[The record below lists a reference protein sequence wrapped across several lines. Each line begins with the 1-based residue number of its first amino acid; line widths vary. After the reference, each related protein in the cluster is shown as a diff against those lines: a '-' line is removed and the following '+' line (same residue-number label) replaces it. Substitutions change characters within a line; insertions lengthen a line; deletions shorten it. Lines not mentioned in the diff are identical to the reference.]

1 MSRLVC
7 LFIASLLLSA
17 CAIGPVAP
25 IKNIETNSEGFS
37 VPYRIS
43 DAGHFLIDVSVNE
56 NAPQAFILDTGANVS
71 AIYEPAAEAMGL
83 IAGDGLVSV
92 NGLVGSGLRPRLD
105 GIELIIG
112 PKTYHPNNAILLE
125 ASKFENQAI
134 GLLGVDILSE
144 SILVFNSESAMVTVL
159 PSETVDPA
167 LFSGWR
173 QIRLRNQILGYEDKG
188 LYFTETI
195 LKDERVPVLVDT
207 GSDINIINWPLATL
221 DESFKRVQRRLRQQT
236 ELHGATESSVISLQT
251 KFFDLQLGQQN
262 WPEIEV
268 LVLDFEGFTDVAPV
282 DKPFMVAG
290 ATMFAGQDFAFDF
303 ARNRIYIRPAD

>member
-1 MSRLVC
+1 MFRLTE
-7 LFIASLLLSA
+7 FIIASLLLSA
-17 CAIGPVAP
+17 CASTTVTP
-25 IKNIETNSEGFS
+25 ISTLQSINDGFS

-56 NAPQAFILDTGANVS
+56 NAPRPFILDTGANVS
-71 AIYEPAAEAMGL
+71 AIYEPAAEAIGL

-105 GIELIIG
+105 GIELTIG

-144 SILVFNSESAMVTVL
+144 SILVFNAESAMVTVL
-159 PSETVDPA
+159 PSEAVDPS

-268 LVLDFEGFTDVAPV
+268 LVLDFEGFTDIAPV
-282 DKPFMVAG
+282 DKLFMVAG

-303 ARNRIYIRPAD
+303 ARNRIYIRPQD

>member
-1 MSRLVC
+1 MHRLIK
-7 LFIASLLLSA
+7 LSLTSLLLSA
-17 CAIGPVAP
+17 CVSTP
-25 IKNIETNSEGFS
+25 ITPLANIQSLPDGFT
-37 VPYRIS
+37 VPYQIS
-43 DAGHFLIDVSVNE
+43 EAGHFLIDVSVNE

-71 AIYEPAAEAMGL
+71 AIYEPAAKAIGL

-105 GIELIIG
+105 GIELTIG

-134 GLLGVDILSE
+134 GLLGVDILSG
-144 SILVFNSESAMVTVL
+144 SILVFNAESAMVTVL
-159 PSETVDPA
+159 PSEAVDPS

-173 QIRLRNQILGYEDKG
+173 QIRLRNQIVGYEDKG
-188 LYFTETI
+188 LYFTQTI
-195 LKDERVPVLVDT
+195 LQDERVPVLIDT

-268 LVLDFEGFTDVAPV
+268 LVLDFEGFTDIAPV

-303 ARNRIYIRPAD
+303 ARNRIYIRPQD

>member
-7 LFIASLLLSA
+7 LFIVSLLLSA

-43 DAGHFLIDVSVNE
+43 DAGHFLIDVSVND

-71 AIYEPAAEAMGL
+71 AIYESAAKAMDL
-83 IAGDGLVSV
+83 IAGEGMVSV

-105 GIELIIG
+105 GIELTIG

-144 SILVFNSESAMVTVL
+144 SILT
-159 PSETVDPA
+159 
-167 LFSGWR
+167 FS
-173 QIRLRNQILGYEDKG
+173 
-188 LYFTETI
+188 
-195 LKDERVPVLVDT
+195 
-207 GSDINIINWPLATL
+207 S
-221 DESFKRVQRRLRQQT
+221 
-236 ELHGATESSVISLQT
+236 H
-251 KFFDLQLGQQN
+251 
-262 WPEIEV
+262 
-268 LVLDFEGFTDVAPV
+268 FEEC
-282 DKPFMVAG
+282 
-290 ATMFAGQDFAFDF
+290 
-303 ARNRIYIRPAD
+303 

>member
-1 MSRLVC
+1 MFRLTA
-7 LFIASLLLSA
+7 FIIASLLLSA
-17 CAIGPVAP
+17 CASTTVTSISTLQS
-25 IKNIETNSEGFS
+25 INDGFS

-56 NAPQAFILDTGANVS
+56 NAPRSFILDTGANVS
-71 AIYEPAAEAMGL
+71 AIYEPAAKAMGL
-83 IAGDGLVSV
+83 IAGEGMISV

-105 GIELIIG
+105 GIELTIG

-207 GSDINIINWPLATL
+207 CLLYTSPSPRDRTRSRMP
-221 DESFKRVQRRLRQQT
+221 
-236 ELHGATESSVISLQT
+236 SS
-251 KFFDLQLGQQN
+251 
-262 WPEIEV
+262 
-268 LVLDFEGFTDVAPV
+268 A
-282 DKPFMVAG
+282 
-290 ATMFAGQDFAFDF
+290 
-303 ARNRIYIRPAD
+303 